1 MAAAGGVFL
10 LAVLMGLWFVGI
22 MSFGEKGGKNAEE
35 SENSKELSEGW
46 EVVFKGMK
54 FTIPEKGMVGI
65 HESGCMNI
73 RPQDEY
79 IIQIDIGDDTAEE
92 LWENINSK
100 KKSLIESGY
109 RIEEEPEWIDRD
121 GQGYFRYVISM
132 ADERGSDFEHTY
144 YEVMVMSADAERHFL
159 AVICFDGIDIEN
171 FGTKVRDRIYDEKSE
186 EALVIL
192 DQAAPTNQKDDEAGT
207 IWYVE
212 KNLDPN
218 GAYLSEDSILCDDG
232 EWTVSYRLP
241 ENSQIVSDDIA
252 GKSYLD
258 TDNKIYIRVNT
269 IKYTWRTAEEL
280 AQYSAASEL
289 SRIHDQG
296 EIEIGD
302 RSFYYYMY
310 SVLEYGKMK
319 TESHYYFR
327 AYCDLENGDIYS
339 ISGYADDNPKALDE
353 MYYLDVMDITEKSI
367 LQK

>member
-10 LAVLMGLWFVGI
+10 LAFFMGLWFAGVL
-22 MSFGEKGGKNAEE
+22 SFWEKGGENAEE
-35 SENSKELSEGW
+35 SENSGEPSEGW

-54 FTIPEKGMVGI
+54 FIIPEKGMVGI

-100 KKSLIESGY
+100 KKSLIEAGY
-109 RIEEEPEWIDRD
+109 RIVEEPEWIDRD
-121 GQGYFRYVISM
+121 EQDYFRYVISM

-144 YEVMVMSADAERHFL
+144 YEVMLMSADAERHFL

-171 FGTKVRDRIYDEKSE
+171 LGTKERDRIYDEKSE
-186 EALVIL
+186 EALFIL
-192 DQAAPTNQKDDEAGT
+192 DQAVPTDQKDDEAGT

-241 ENSQIVSDDIA
+241 GNSQIVSDDIA
-252 GKSYLD
+252 GKAYLD

-280 AQYSAASEL
+280 AQYSAASVL

-310 SVLEYGKMK
+310 SVVEYGKTK
-319 TESHYYFR
+319 TESHYYFH

-353 MYYLDVMDITEKSI
+353 MYYLDVMSITETKV

>member
-10 LAVLMGLWFVGI
+10 LAVFMGLWFVGI
-22 MSFGEKGGKNAEE
+22 LSFGEKGGENAKET
-35 SENSKELSEGW
+35 ENSKEPFEGW

-54 FTIPEKGMVGI
+54 FTIPEKGIVGI

-79 IIQIDIGDDTAEE
+79 MIQIDIEDDTVEN
-92 LWENINSK
+92 LWANINSK
-100 KKSLIESGY
+100 IKSLIEFGY

-121 GQGYFRYVISM
+121 ERDYFRYVISM
-132 ADERGSDFEHTY
+132 AGERGSDFEHAY
-144 YEVMVMSADAERHFL
+144 HEVMLVSADAERHFL
-159 AVICFDGIDIEN
+159 AAIRFDGIDIEN
-171 FGTKVRDRIYDEKSE
+171 LGTKVRDRIYDEAAE
-186 EALVIL
+186 AALVIL
-192 DQAAPTNQKDDEAGT
+192 DHAVPTDQKDDEAGT
-207 IWYVE
+207 FWYVE

-241 ENSQIVSDDIA
+241 ENSQIISDDIA
-252 GKSYLD
+252 GKAYLD
-258 TDNKIYIRVNT
+258 TDNNIYIRINT
-269 IKYTWRTAEEL
+269 LKYTWRTAEEL
-280 AQYSAASEL
+280 AQYNAASEL

-310 SVLEYGKMK
+310 SVLEYGKTK
-319 TESHYYFR
+319 TESHYYFH

-353 MYYLDVMDITEKSI
+353 VYYLDVMNITEVNV